1 VATAFGA
8 WQSPVQFYRS
18 YLVAWLFWLGLALGS
33 LAILMINHI
42 TGGAWG
48 AAIRRLL
55 ESAARTMPLL
65 ALLFLPIAL
74 GVRELYE
81 WARPDVVAHD
91 PILQHK
97 SLYLNVPFFLGRAA
111 LYFVAWSA
119 VAFFLARWSLVQD
132 SARDDR
138 PAIWLEQL
146 SRGGLLLLGMTGSF
160 ASVDWMMSLEPHWFS
175 TIYGFLFMGGC
186 VLGALAFAIAMASAI
201 ADRPPLSEVI
211 TPSTLQDLGKLLF
224 AFVMLW
230 AYFSLSQFL
239 IIWSADLPE
248 EIPWYLRRLSGG
260 WRLIILGVIGAQFLL
275 PFVLLLSRRLKPQR
289 AGAGRGRDARAARSL
304 RRPRTGSWCRP
315 STSPRRASTRSTSPR
330 CSAWA
335 ASGSRCS
342 CATSRAARSCRSTTR
357 ASRRPRDHRERPRA
371 LGRRGAPRADR
382 RARPRRDPAARRRD
396 AARPAALV
404 RPRLAAREA
413 PPAPLAEVR
422 TPPEPRLL
430 QDPRAALLEL
440 RAEEDAILHSYGWV
454 NRDAGIVH
462 IPIERAIDV
471 LAKKA
476 PAR

>member
-1 VATAFGA
+1 MTLGRPPEDFLLPTDHGLYRFQRIAIGVAVVGVVATAFGA

-65 ALLFLPIAL
+65 ALLFLPVAL
-74 GVRELYE
+74 GVGELYE
-81 WARPDVVAHD
+81 WARPDVVVHD

-132 SARDDR
+132 GASDDR

-146 SRGGLLLLGMTGSF
+146 SRGGLLLLGLTGSF

-239 IIWSADLPE
+239 IIWAADLPE
-248 EIPWYLRRLSGG
+248 EIPWYLRRLNGG

-275 PFVLLLSRRLKPQR
+275 PFILLLSRRLKRSAPALAVVATLVLLAR
-289 AGAGRGRDARAARSL
+289 FADLYWLVAPAFEAAPPHIHLLDVTTLLGVGGVWLATFVRHLEGRPLLPLGDPSL
-304 RRPRTGSWCRP
+304 P
-315 STSPRRASTRSTSPR
+315 
-330 CSAWA
+330 
-335 ASGSRCS
+335 
-342 CATSRAARSCRSTTR
+342 
-357 ASRRPRDHRERPRA
+357 
-371 LGRRGAPRADR
+371 
-382 RARPRRDPAARRRD
+382 
-396 AARPAALV
+396 
-404 RPRLAAREA
+404 EA
-413 PPAPLAEVR
+413 P
-422 TPPEPRLL
+422 
-430 QDPRAALLEL
+430 
-440 RAEEDAILHSYGWV
+440 
-454 NRDAGIVH
+454 
-462 IPIERAIDV
+462 
-471 LAKKA
+471 
-476 PAR
+476 

>member
-1 VATAFGA
+1 MTLGRPPEDFLLPTDHGLYRFQRIAIGVAVVGVVATAFGA

-275 PFVLLLSRRLKPQR
+275 PFVLLLSRRLKRSAP
-289 AGAGRGRDARAARSL
+289 ALAVVATLVLLARFADLYWLVVPAFDV
-304 RRPRTGSWCRP
+304 
-315 STSPRRASTRSTSPR
+315 A
-330 CSAWA
+330 
-335 ASGSRCS
+335 
-342 CATSRAARSCRSTTR
+342 
-357 ASRRPRDHRERPRA
+357 
-371 LGRRGAPRADR
+371 APRIHALDVTTLLGVGGVWLAVFVR
-382 RARPRRDPAARRRD
+382 HLEGRPLLPLNDPSL
-396 AARPAALV
+396 P
-404 RPRLAAREA
+404 EA
-413 PPAPLAEVR
+413 P
-422 TPPEPRLL
+422 
-430 QDPRAALLEL
+430 
-440 RAEEDAILHSYGWV
+440 
-454 NRDAGIVH
+454 
-462 IPIERAIDV
+462 
-471 LAKKA
+471 
-476 PAR
+476 